1 MEYDDGV
8 RYCLSKIGAKE
19 EYIFGDKMQAF
30 TVGGKQFCRVYEIDG
45 DKGFVLKSEPEHNCI
60 LRQTFKGIRLPGNL
74 DNQYWNVVLL
84 KSDVPD
90 DEIKFL
96 IDQSYDIMFNALTK
110 KVQKKLSQ

>member
-8 RYCLSKIGAKE
+8 NYCLSKTGAKE
-19 EYIFGDKMQAF
+19 EYIFGDKMQTF

-60 LRQTFKGIRLPGNL
+60 LRQTFKGIRLPENL

-84 KSDVPD
+84 KNDVPD
-90 DEIKFL
+90 DEIIFL

-110 KVQKKLSQ
+110 KVQKELSE

>member
-1 MEYDDGV
+1 MEYRDSV
-8 RYCLSKIGAKE
+8 KYCLSKVGAKE

-45 DKGFVLKSEPEHNCI
+45 KKGLVLKSEPEHNCI
-60 LRQTFKGIRLPGNL
+60 LRQKFKGILLPENL

-90 DEIKFL
+90 DEILFL
-96 IDQSYDIMFNALTK
+96 IDQSYNIMFNALTK
-110 KVQKKLSQ
+110 KSAKGNNK